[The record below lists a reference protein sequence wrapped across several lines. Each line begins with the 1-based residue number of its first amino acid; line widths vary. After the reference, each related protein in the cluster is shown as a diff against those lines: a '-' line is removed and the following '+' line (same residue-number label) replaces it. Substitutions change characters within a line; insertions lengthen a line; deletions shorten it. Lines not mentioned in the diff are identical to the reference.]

1 MVIGI
6 DVSKLTLD
14 AAALSGTGEVL
25 RARFENTSQ
34 GHRELIAWLQEF
46 TNVKV
51 ALEATSSYHQHLVH
65 ALQEVG
71 LSISVLNPAQVSY
84 FVKSNNRRN
93 KTDKADAL
101 WLALYLK
108 ERQPLPTPPVTN
120 LLSSLAREI
129 QALTNDLTRLKNR
142 LEAAQAGRTHPEVV
156 ASLKRRISQLEQERD
171 ALEAELK
178 RVMLETN
185 KQELD
190 LLTTIPGVGWR
201 TACYLLA
208 ELGDIS
214 RFANP
219 RKLVAFAGL
228 TPAQFASG
236 TSVIKRSRIT
246 KLGSSHLRKLLYM
259 PSLSAIRWNPVIRE
273 FFERLVAHGKSRKAA
288 LVACMGKLLKIIH
301 AVLTKQQPFNPIH
314 SKA

>member
-25 RARFENTSQ
+25 RARFENTHQ
-34 GHRELIAWLQEF
+34 GHRELIAWLQKF
-46 TNVKV
+46 TNVNV
-51 ALEATSSYHQHLVH
+51 ALEATSSYHQHLVQ

-84 FVKSNNRRN
+84 FVKSNYRRN

-171 ALEAELK
+171 ALEVELK
-178 RVMLETN
+178 RVTLETN
-185 KQELD
+185 QQALA

-259 PSLSAIRWNPVIRE
+259 PSLSAIRWNPVIKE

-301 AVLTKQQPFNPIH
+301 AVLTKQQPFNPGYL
-314 SKA
+314 KA

>member
-14 AAALSGTGEVL
+14 AAALSDSGEVL
-25 RARFENTSQ
+25 TTRFENSRR
-34 GHRELIAWLQEF
+34 GHQALIIWLQEF
-46 TNVKV
+46 TDIKV
-51 ALEATSSYHQHLVH
+51 ALEATSSYHQHLVQT
-65 ALQEVG
+65 LQKVG
-71 LSISVLNPAQVSY
+71 LSVSVLNPAQVSY
-84 FVKSNNRRN
+84 FVKSNHRRN

-129 QALTNDLTRLKNR
+129 QALTNDLTRLKSR
-142 LEAAQAGRTHPEVV
+142 LEAAQAGTTHPEVV
-156 ASLKRRISQLEQERD
+156 TSLKRRISQLEQERD

-178 RVMLETN
+178 RVTLEAN

-190 LLTTIPGVGWR
+190 LLATIPGIGWR

-208 ELGDIS
+208 ELGDVT
-214 RFANP
+214 RFATS

-259 PSLSAIRWNPVIRE
+259 PALSAIRWNPVIKA

-288 LVACMGKLLKIIH
+288 LVACMGKLLKIIY
-301 AVLTKQQPFNPIH
+301 AVLTKQQPFRPH
-314 SKA
+314 PQVA